1 MKNWGEHSSRERLEV
16 RGPGVEEQ
24 SEGTLAVGEASRNVE
39 TGSGWAKTGALS
51 DQNLDLILCTIGSF
65 SH

>member
-1 MKNWGEHSSRERLEV
+1 MKNRGEHSSRERLEV

-39 TGSGWAKTGALS
+39 QGLGGLKQGLFQIRIW
-51 DQNLDLILCTIGSF
+51 I
-65 SH
+65 